1 MITDSV
7 PWMESLGVSPE
18 GIAFWVIAY
27 WCEAEGTGAIKLKE
41 FVEGMK
47 DLGRVSCESLL
58 NRTHADDALLVS
70 IPTTPS
76 DAGFRSFCVM

>member
-27 WCEAEGTGAIKLKE
+27 WCAAEGRGAIRLKE
-41 FVEGMK
+41 FMEGMK
-47 DLGRVSCESLL
+47 ALG
-58 NRTHADDALLVS
+58 
-70 IPTTPS
+70 
-76 DAGFRSFCVM
+76 